1 MFMKSLSL
9 LFYKALVCFLVV
21 LTIPVIMS
29 CEDDNTEEPDNN
41 TGYHQTVLMY
51 LPWSGGSIYNYF
63 LNNISS
69 FETAIKKNN
78 GLDGNALVVFISE
91 NERISHLINI
101 KYNDGECY
109 RDTIRSFYFDECNY
123 TTSSGIASVINN
135 IIKIAPA
142 ETYALA
148 IGCHGM
154 GWLPV
159 GSEISTR
166 ARMSASENQNVYLTR
181 YFGHSS
187 DNEYQTDISTLADG
201 IKKTGLR
208 MEYIMFDD
216 CYMSNIETAYELKDV
231 TDYLIAS
238 TCEIMIDGMPYSEIG
253 MDLLKNNYKN
263 ICDGF
268 YSFYSN
274 YSMPC
279 GTIGVTDCNE
289 VERMAEIMKEINTVY
304 PLGVESVDDIQDLD
318 GYNTTVFF
326 DFGDY
331 VSHLCKDEYLLNL
344 FKAQLDRLVP
354 YKANT
359 ETYYSMLTQQQTRIK
374 TFSGLTV
381 SDPTENKGLTD
392 ALSTT
397 SWYKATH

>member
-1 MFMKSLSL
+1 MKGLSL
-9 LFYKALVCFLVV
+9 LYRILVSLLVLLTPSVFL
-21 LTIPVIMS
+21 S
-29 CEDDNTEEPDNN
+29 CDNDSTDEPDNN
-41 TGYHQTVLMY
+41 SSKYKQTVLMY
-51 LPWSGGSIYNYF
+51 MPWSGGSIYSYF
-63 LNNISS
+63 LQNISS
-69 FETAIKKNN
+69 FETAIRNN
-78 GLDGNALVVFISE
+78 KGFDGNALVVFISE
-91 NERISHLINI
+91 SETKSHLINI

-109 RDTIRSFYFDECNY
+109 RDTIRSFYFDECDY
-123 TTSSGIASVINN
+123 TTSAGIASVINN
-135 IIKIAPA
+135 AIKIAPA
-142 ETYALA
+142 KTYALA
-148 IGCHGM
+148 IGSHGM

-166 ARMSASENQNVYLTR
+166 ARMSAFENQNVYLTR

-187 DNEYQTDISTLADG
+187 DNEYQTDISTLAAG

-289 VERMAEIMKEINTVY
+289 VERMAEIMKEINTAY

-344 FKAQLDRLVP
+344 FKTQLDRLVP

>member
-1 MFMKSLSL
+1 MKGLSL
-9 LFYKALVCFLVV
+9 LYRILVSLLVLLTPSVFL
-21 LTIPVIMS
+21 S
-29 CEDDNTEEPDNN
+29 CDNDSTDEPDNN
-41 TGYHQTVLMY
+41 SSKYKQTVLMY
-51 LPWSGGSIYNYF
+51 MPWSGGSIYSYF
-63 LNNISS
+63 LQNISS
-69 FETAIKKNN
+69 FETAIRNN
-78 GLDGNALVVFISE
+78 KGFDGNALVVFISE
-91 NERISHLINI
+91 SETKSHLINI

-109 RDTIRSFYFDECNY
+109 RDTIRSFYFDECDY
-123 TTSSGIASVINN
+123 TTSAGIASVINN
-135 IIKIAPA
+135 AIKIAPA
-142 ETYALA
+142 KTYALA

-187 DNEYQTDISTLADG
+187 DNEYQTDISTLAAG

-279 GTIGVTDCNE
+279 GTIGVTDCKE
-289 VERMAEIMKEINTVY
+289 VERMAEIMKEINTAY

-344 FKAQLDRLVP
+344 FKTQLDRLVP

>member
-1 MFMKSLSL
+1 MKGLSL
-9 LFYKALVCFLVV
+9 LYRILVSLLVLLTPSVFL
-21 LTIPVIMS
+21 S
-29 CEDDNTEEPDNN
+29 CDNDSTDEPDNN
-41 TGYHQTVLMY
+41 SSKYKQTVLMY
-51 LPWSGGSIYNYF
+51 MPWSGGSIYSYF
-63 LNNISS
+63 LQNISS
-69 FETAIKKNN
+69 FETAIRNN
-78 GLDGNALVVFISE
+78 KGFDGNALVVFISE
-91 NERISHLINI
+91 SETKSHLINI

-109 RDTIRSFYFDECNY
+109 RDTIRSFYFDECDY
-123 TTSSGIASVINN
+123 TTSAGIASVINN
-135 IIKIAPA
+135 AIKIAPA
-142 ETYALA
+142 KTYALA
-148 IGCHGM
+148 IGSHGM

-159 GSEISTR
+159 GSDISTR
-166 ARMSASENQNVYLTR
+166 ARMSAMMNPNVYLTR

-187 DNEYQTDISTLADG
+187 DSNYQTDISTLADG
-201 IKKTGLR
+201 IKKTDLR

-289 VERMAEIMKEINTVY
+289 VERMAEIMKEINTAY

-331 VSHLCKDEYLLNL
+331 VSHLCNDEYLLNL
-344 FKAQLDRLVP
+344 FKTQLDRLVP

>member
-1 MFMKSLSL
+1 MKGLSL
-9 LFYKALVCFLVV
+9 LYRILVSLLVLLTPSVFL
-21 LTIPVIMS
+21 S
-29 CEDDNTEEPDNN
+29 CDNDSTDEPDNN
-41 TGYHQTVLMY
+41 SSKYKQTVLMY
-51 LPWSGGSIYNYF
+51 MPWSGGSIYSYF
-63 LNNISS
+63 LQNISS
-69 FETAIKKNN
+69 FETAIRNN
-78 GLDGNALVVFISE
+78 KGFDGNALVVFISE
-91 NERISHLINI
+91 SETKSHLINI

-109 RDTIRSFYFDECNY
+109 RDTIRSFYFDECDY
-123 TTSSGIASVINN
+123 TTSAGIASVINN
-135 IIKIAPA
+135 AIKIAPA
-142 ETYALA
+142 KTYALA
-148 IGCHGM
+148 IGSHGM

-159 GSEISTR
+159 GSDISTR
-166 ARMSASENQNVYLTR
+166 ARMSAMMNPNVYLTR

-187 DNEYQTDISTLADG
+187 DSNYQTDISTLADG
-201 IKKTGLR
+201 IKKTDLR

-289 VERMAEIMKEINTVY
+289 VERMAEIMKEINTAY

-344 FKAQLDRLVP
+344 FKTQLDRLVP

>member
-1 MFMKSLSL
+1 MKGLSL
-9 LFYKALVCFLVV
+9 LYRILVSLLVLLTPSVFL
-21 LTIPVIMS
+21 S
-29 CEDDNTEEPDNN
+29 CDNDSTDEPDNN
-41 TGYHQTVLMY
+41 SSKYKQTVLMY
-51 LPWSGGSIYNYF
+51 MPWSGGSIYSYF
-63 LNNISS
+63 LQNISS
-69 FETAIKKNN
+69 FETAIRNN
-78 GLDGNALVVFISE
+78 KGFDGNALVVFISE
-91 NERISHLINI
+91 SETKSHLINI

-109 RDTIRSFYFDECNY
+109 RDTIRSFYFDECDY
-123 TTSSGIASVINN
+123 TTSAGIASVINN
-135 IIKIAPA
+135 AIKIAPA
-142 ETYALA
+142 KTYALA
-148 IGCHGM
+148 IGSHGM

-159 GSEISTR
+159 GSDISTR
-166 ARMSASENQNVYLTR
+166 ARMSAMMNPNVYLTR

-344 FKAQLDRLVP
+344 FKTQLDRLVP

>member
-1 MFMKSLSL
+1 MKGLSL
-9 LFYKALVCFLVV
+9 LYRILVSLLVLLTPSVFL
-21 LTIPVIMS
+21 S
-29 CEDDNTEEPDNN
+29 CDNDSTDEPDNN
-41 TGYHQTVLMY
+41 SSKYKQTVLMY
-51 LPWSGGSIYNYF
+51 MPWSGGSIYSYF
-63 LNNISS
+63 LQNISS
-69 FETAIKKNN
+69 FETAIRNN
-78 GLDGNALVVFISE
+78 KGFDGNALVVFISE
-91 NERISHLINI
+91 SETKSHLINI

-109 RDTIRSFYFDECNY
+109 RDTIRSFYFDECDY
-123 TTSSGIASVINN
+123 TTSAGIASVINN
-135 IIKIAPA
+135 AIKIAPA
-142 ETYALA
+142 KTYALA
-148 IGCHGM
+148 IGSHGM

-289 VERMAEIMKEINTVY
+289 VERMAEIMKEINTAY

-331 VSHLCKDEYLLNL
+331 VSDLCKDEYLLNL
-344 FKAQLDRLVP
+344 FKTQLDRLVP

>member
-1 MFMKSLSL
+1 MKGLSL
-9 LFYKALVCFLVV
+9 LYRILVSLLVLLTPSVFL
-21 LTIPVIMS
+21 S
-29 CEDDNTEEPDNN
+29 CDNDSTDEPDNN
-41 TGYHQTVLMY
+41 SSKYKQTVLMY
-51 LPWSGGSIYNYF
+51 MPWSGGSIYSYF
-63 LNNISS
+63 LQNISS
-69 FETAIKKNN
+69 FETAIRNN
-78 GLDGNALVVFISE
+78 KGFDGNALVVFISE
-91 NERISHLINI
+91 SETKSHLINI

-109 RDTIRSFYFDECNY
+109 RDTIRSFYFDECDY
-123 TTSSGIASVINN
+123 TTSAGIASVINN
-135 IIKIAPA
+135 AIKIAPA
-142 ETYALA
+142 KTYALA
-148 IGCHGM
+148 IGSHGM

-159 GSEISTR
+159 GSDISTR

-187 DNEYQTDISTLADG
+187 DNEYQTDISTLAAG

-289 VERMAEIMKEINTVY
+289 VERMAEIMKEINTAY

-344 FKAQLDRLVP
+344 FKTQLDRLVP

>member
-1 MFMKSLSL
+1 MKGLSL
-9 LFYKALVCFLVV
+9 LYRILVSLLVLLTPSVFL
-21 LTIPVIMS
+21 S
-29 CEDDNTEEPDNN
+29 CDNDSTDEPDNN
-41 TGYHQTVLMY
+41 SSKYKQTVLMY
-51 LPWSGGSIYNYF
+51 MPWSGGSIYSYF
-63 LNNISS
+63 LQNISS
-69 FETAIKKNN
+69 FETAIRNN
-78 GLDGNALVVFISE
+78 KGFDGNALVVFISE
-91 NERISHLINI
+91 SETKSHLINI

-109 RDTIRSFYFDECNY
+109 RDTIRSFYFDECDY
-123 TTSSGIASVINN
+123 TTSAGIASVINN
-135 IIKIAPA
+135 AIKIAPA
-142 ETYALA
+142 KTYALA
-148 IGCHGM
+148 IGSHGM

-159 GSEISTR
+159 GSAISTR

-344 FKAQLDRLVP
+344 FKTQLDRLVP

>member
-1 MFMKSLSL
+1 MKGLSL
-9 LFYKALVCFLVV
+9 LYRILVSLLVLLTPSVFL
-21 LTIPVIMS
+21 S
-29 CEDDNTEEPDNN
+29 CDNDSTDEPDNN
-41 TGYHQTVLMY
+41 SSKYKQTVLMY
-51 LPWSGGSIYNYF
+51 MPWSGGSIYSYF
-63 LNNISS
+63 LQNISS
-69 FETAIKKNN
+69 FETAIRNN
-78 GLDGNALVVFISE
+78 KGFDGNALVVFISE
-91 NERISHLINI
+91 SETKSHLINI

-109 RDTIRSFYFDECNY
+109 RDTIRSFYFDECDY
-123 TTSSGIASVINN
+123 TTSAGIASVINN
-135 IIKIAPA
+135 AIKIAPA
-142 ETYALA
+142 KTYALA
-148 IGCHGM
+148 IGSHGM

-159 GSEISTR
+159 GSDISTR
-166 ARMSASENQNVYLTR
+166 ARMSAMMNPNVYLTR

-187 DNEYQTDISTLADG
+187 DSNYQTDISTLADG
-201 IKKTGLR
+201 IKKTDLR

-344 FKAQLDRLVP
+344 FKTQLDRLVP

>member
-1 MFMKSLSL
+1 MKGLSL
-9 LFYKALVCFLVV
+9 LYRILVSLLVLLTPSVFL
-21 LTIPVIMS
+21 S
-29 CEDDNTEEPDNN
+29 CDNDSTDEPDNN
-41 TGYHQTVLMY
+41 SSKYKQTVLMY
-51 LPWSGGSIYNYF
+51 MPWSGGSIYSYF
-63 LNNISS
+63 LQNISS
-69 FETAIKKNN
+69 FETAIRNN
-78 GLDGNALVVFISE
+78 KGFDGNALVVFISE
-91 NERISHLINI
+91 SETKSHLINI

-109 RDTIRSFYFDECNY
+109 RDTIRSFYFDECDY
-123 TTSSGIASVINN
+123 TTSAGIASVINN
-135 IIKIAPA
+135 AIKIAPA
-142 ETYALA
+142 KTYALA
-148 IGCHGM
+148 IGSHGM

-159 GSEISTR
+159 GSDISTR
-166 ARMSASENQNVYLTR
+166 ARMSAMMNPNVYLTR

-201 IKKTGLR
+201 IKKTDLR

-289 VERMAEIMKEINTVY
+289 VERMAEIMKEINTAY

-344 FKAQLDRLVP
+344 FKTQLDRLVP

>member
-1 MFMKSLSL
+1 MKGLSL
-9 LFYKALVCFLVV
+9 LYRILVSLLVLLTPSVFL
-21 LTIPVIMS
+21 S
-29 CEDDNTEEPDNN
+29 CDNDSTDEPDNN
-41 TGYHQTVLMY
+41 SSKYKQTVLMY
-51 LPWSGGSIYNYF
+51 MPWSGGSIYSYF
-63 LNNISS
+63 LQNISS
-69 FETAIKKNN
+69 FETAIRNN
-78 GLDGNALVVFISE
+78 KGFDGNALVVFISE
-91 NERISHLINI
+91 SETKSHLINI

-109 RDTIRSFYFDECNY
+109 RDTIRSFYFDECDY
-123 TTSSGIASVINN
+123 TTSAGIASVINN
-135 IIKIAPA
+135 AIKIAPA
-142 ETYALA
+142 KTYALA
-148 IGCHGM
+148 IGSHGM

-159 GSEISTR
+159 GSDISTR
-166 ARMSASENQNVYLTR
+166 ARMSAMMNPNVYLTR

-289 VERMAEIMKEINTVY
+289 VERMAEIMKEINTAY

-344 FKAQLDRLVP
+344 FKTQLDRLVP

>member
-1 MFMKSLSL
+1 MKGLSL
-9 LFYKALVCFLVV
+9 LYRILVSLLVLLTPSVFL
-21 LTIPVIMS
+21 S
-29 CEDDNTEEPDNN
+29 CDNDSTDEPDNN
-41 TGYHQTVLMY
+41 SSKYKQTVLMY
-51 LPWSGGSIYNYF
+51 MPWSGGSIYSYF
-63 LNNISS
+63 LQNISS
-69 FETAIKKNN
+69 FETAIRNN
-78 GLDGNALVVFISE
+78 KGFDGNALVVFISE
-91 NERISHLINI
+91 SETKSHLINI

-109 RDTIRSFYFDECNY
+109 RDTIRSFYFDECDY
-123 TTSSGIASVINN
+123 TTSAGIASVINN
-135 IIKIAPA
+135 AIKIAPA
-142 ETYALA
+142 KTYALA
-148 IGCHGM
+148 IGSHGM

-159 GSEISTR
+159 GSDISTR

-344 FKAQLDRLVP
+344 FKTQLDRLVP

>member
-1 MFMKSLSL
+1 MKGLSL
-9 LFYKALVCFLVV
+9 LYRILVSLLVLLTPSVFL
-21 LTIPVIMS
+21 S
-29 CEDDNTEEPDNN
+29 CDNDSTDEPDNN
-41 TGYHQTVLMY
+41 SSKYKQTVLMY
-51 LPWSGGSIYNYF
+51 MPWSGGSIYSYF
-63 LNNISS
+63 LQNISS
-69 FETAIKKNN
+69 FETAIRNN
-78 GLDGNALVVFISE
+78 KGFDGNALVVFISE
-91 NERISHLINI
+91 SETKSHLINI

-109 RDTIRSFYFDECNY
+109 RDTIRSFYFDECDY
-123 TTSSGIASVINN
+123 TTSAGIASVINN
-135 IIKIAPA
+135 AIKIAPA
-142 ETYALA
+142 KTYALA
-148 IGCHGM
+148 IGSHGM

-159 GSEISTR
+159 GSDISTR
-166 ARMSASENQNVYLTR
+166 ARMSAMMNPNVYLTR

-187 DNEYQTDISTLADG
+187 DSNYQTDISTLADG

-344 FKAQLDRLVP
+344 FKTQLDRLVP

>member
-1 MFMKSLSL
+1 MKGLSL
-9 LFYKALVCFLVV
+9 LYRILVSLLVLLTPSVFL
-21 LTIPVIMS
+21 S
-29 CEDDNTEEPDNN
+29 CDNDSTDEPDNN
-41 TGYHQTVLMY
+41 SSKYKQTVLMY
-51 LPWSGGSIYNYF
+51 MPWSGGSIYSYF
-63 LNNISS
+63 LQNISS
-69 FETAIKKNN
+69 FETAIRNN
-78 GLDGNALVVFISE
+78 KGFDGNALVVFISE
-91 NERISHLINI
+91 SETKSHLINI

-109 RDTIRSFYFDECNY
+109 RDTIRSFYFDECDY
-123 TTSSGIASVINN
+123 TTSAGIASVINN
-135 IIKIAPA
+135 AIKIAPA
-142 ETYALA
+142 KTYALA
-148 IGCHGM
+148 IGSHGM

-159 GSEISTR
+159 GSDISTR
-166 ARMSASENQNVYLTR
+166 ARMSAMMNPNVYLTR

-187 DNEYQTDISTLADG
+187 DSNYQTDISTLADG

-208 MEYIMFDD
+208 MEYIMFDG

-289 VERMAEIMKEINTVY
+289 VERMAEIMKEINTAY

-344 FKAQLDRLVP
+344 FKTQLDRLVP

>member
-1 MFMKSLSL
+1 MKGLSL
-9 LFYKALVCFLVV
+9 LYRILVSLLVLLTPSVFL
-21 LTIPVIMS
+21 S
-29 CEDDNTEEPDNN
+29 CDNDSTDEPDNN
-41 TGYHQTVLMY
+41 SSKYKQTVLMY
-51 LPWSGGSIYNYF
+51 MPWSGGSIYSYF
-63 LNNISS
+63 LQNISS
-69 FETAIKKNN
+69 FETAIRNN
-78 GLDGNALVVFISE
+78 KGFDGNALVVFISE
-91 NERISHLINI
+91 SETKSHLINI

-109 RDTIRSFYFDECNY
+109 RDTIRSFYFDECDY
-123 TTSSGIASVINN
+123 TTSAGIASVINN
-135 IIKIAPA
+135 AIKIAPA
-142 ETYALA
+142 KTYALA
-148 IGCHGM
+148 IGSHGM

-159 GSEISTR
+159 GSDISTR
-166 ARMSASENQNVYLTR
+166 ARMSAMMNPNVYLTR

-187 DNEYQTDISTLADG
+187 DSNYQTDISTLADG

-238 TCEIMIDGMPYSEIG
+238 TCEIMIDGMPYFEIG

-344 FKAQLDRLVP
+344 FKTQLDRLVP

>member
-1 MFMKSLSL
+1 MKGLSL
-9 LFYKALVCFLVV
+9 LYRILVSLLVLLTPSVFL
-21 LTIPVIMS
+21 S
-29 CEDDNTEEPDNN
+29 CDNDSTDEPDNN
-41 TGYHQTVLMY
+41 SSKYKQTVLMY
-51 LPWSGGSIYNYF
+51 MPWSDGSIYSYF
-63 LNNISS
+63 LQNISS
-69 FETAIKKNN
+69 FETAIRNN
-78 GLDGNALVVFISE
+78 KGFDGNALVVFISE
-91 NERISHLINI
+91 SETKSHLINI

-109 RDTIRSFYFDECNY
+109 RDTIRSFYFDECDY
-123 TTSSGIASVINN
+123 TTSAGIASVINN
-135 IIKIAPA
+135 AIKIAPA
-142 ETYALA
+142 KTYALA
-148 IGCHGM
+148 IGSHGM

-159 GSEISTR
+159 GSDISTR
-166 ARMSASENQNVYLTR
+166 ARMSAMMNPNVYLTR

-289 VERMAEIMKEINTVY
+289 VERMAEIMKEINTAY

-344 FKAQLDRLVP
+344 FKTQLDRLVP

>member
-1 MFMKSLSL
+1 MKGLSL
-9 LFYKALVCFLVV
+9 LYRILVSLLVLLTPSVFL
-21 LTIPVIMS
+21 S
-29 CEDDNTEEPDNN
+29 CDNDSTDEPDNN
-41 TGYHQTVLMY
+41 SSKYKQTVLMY
-51 LPWSGGSIYNYF
+51 MPWSGGSIYSYF
-63 LNNISS
+63 LQNISS
-69 FETAIKKNN
+69 FETAIRNN
-78 GLDGNALVVFISE
+78 KGFDGNALVVFISE
-91 NERISHLINI
+91 SETKSHLINI

-109 RDTIRSFYFDECNY
+109 RDTIRSFYFDECDY
-123 TTSSGIASVINN
+123 TTSAGIASVINN
-135 IIKIAPA
+135 AIKIAPA
-142 ETYALA
+142 KTYALA
-148 IGCHGM
+148 IGSHGM

-159 GSEISTR
+159 GSDISTR
-166 ARMSASENQNVYLTR
+166 ARMSAMMNPNVYLTR

-187 DNEYQTDISTLADG
+187 DSNYQTDISTLADG

-289 VERMAEIMKEINTVY
+289 VERMAEIMKEINTAY

-344 FKAQLDRLVP
+344 FKTQLDRLVP

>member
-1 MFMKSLSL
+1 MKGLSL
-9 LFYKALVCFLVV
+9 LYRILVSLLVLLTPSVFL
-21 LTIPVIMS
+21 S
-29 CEDDNTEEPDNN
+29 CDNDSTDEPDNN
-41 TGYHQTVLMY
+41 SSKYKQTVLMY
-51 LPWSGGSIYNYF
+51 MPWSGGSIYSYF
-63 LNNISS
+63 LQNISS
-69 FETAIKKNN
+69 FETAIRNN
-78 GLDGNALVVFISE
+78 KGFDGNALVVFISE
-91 NERISHLINI
+91 SETKSHLINI

-109 RDTIRSFYFDECNY
+109 RDTIRSFYFDECDY
-123 TTSSGIASVINN
+123 TTSAGIASVINN
-135 IIKIAPA
+135 AIKIAPA
-142 ETYALA
+142 KTYALA
-148 IGCHGM
+148 IGSHGM

-159 GSEISTR
+159 GSDISTR
-166 ARMSASENQNVYLTR
+166 ARMSAMMNPNVYLTR

-187 DNEYQTDISTLADG
+187 DSNYQTDISTLADG

-238 TCEIMIDGMPYSEIG
+238 TCEIMIDGMPYFEIG

-279 GTIGVTDCNE
+279 GTIGVTDCKE
-289 VERMAEIMKEINTVY
+289 VERMAEIMKEINTAY

-344 FKAQLDRLVP
+344 FKTQLDRLVP

>member
-1 MFMKSLSL
+1 MKGLSL
-9 LFYKALVCFLVV
+9 LYRILVSLLVLLTPSVFL
-21 LTIPVIMS
+21 S
-29 CEDDNTEEPDNN
+29 CDNDSTDEPDNN
-41 TGYHQTVLMY
+41 SSKYKQTVLMY
-51 LPWSGGSIYNYF
+51 MPWSGGSIYSYF
-63 LNNISS
+63 LQNISS
-69 FETAIKKNN
+69 FETAIRNN
-78 GLDGNALVVFISE
+78 KGFDGNALVVFISE
-91 NERISHLINI
+91 SETKSHLINI
-101 KYNDGECY
+101 KYNDGECC
-109 RDTIRSFYFDECNY
+109 RDTIRSFYFDECDY
-123 TTSSGIASVINN
+123 TTSAGIASVINN
-135 IIKIAPA
+135 AIKIAPA
-142 ETYALA
+142 KTYALA
-148 IGCHGM
+148 IGSHGM

-344 FKAQLDRLVP
+344 FKTQLDRLVP

>member
-1 MFMKSLSL
+1 MKGLSL
-9 LFYKALVCFLVV
+9 LYRILVSLLVLLTSSVFL
-21 LTIPVIMS
+21 S
-29 CEDDNTEEPDNN
+29 CDNDSTDEPDNN
-41 TGYHQTVLMY
+41 SSKYKQTVLMY
-51 LPWSGGSIYNYF
+51 MPWSGGSIYSYF
-63 LNNISS
+63 LQNISS
-69 FETAIKKNN
+69 FETAIRNN
-78 GLDGNALVVFISE
+78 KGFDGNALVVFISE
-91 NERISHLINI
+91 SETKSHLINI

-109 RDTIRSFYFDECNY
+109 RDTIRSFYFDECDY
-123 TTSSGIASVINN
+123 TTSAGIASVINN
-135 IIKIAPA
+135 AIKIAPA
-142 ETYALA
+142 KTYALA
-148 IGCHGM
+148 IGSHGM

-159 GSEISTR
+159 GSDISTR
-166 ARMSASENQNVYLTR
+166 ARMSAMMNPNVYLTR

-187 DNEYQTDISTLADG
+187 DSNYQTDISTLADG

-344 FKAQLDRLVP
+344 FKTQLDRLVP